1 MAEAQGKDI
10 ISDFGECI
18 KQWLRNS
25 TSREVLNEITVN
37 KYKDVY
43 HSCVYKCTKLEPAH
57 TEGHGEKQVN
67 IYKKTMFETPLVIW
81 KFFMIYYVRDTY
93 TYTLSERQY
102 RASNYFPT
110 HR

>member
-25 TSREVLNEITVN
+25 TSGEVLNEITVN

-57 TEGHGEKQVN
+57 TEGHGDEQVN
-67 IYKKTMFETPLVIW
+67 RLQENHVWNSTGDLKIFHDILC
-81 KFFMIYYVRDTY
+81 
-93 TYTLSERQY
+93 
-102 RASNYFPT
+102 
-110 HR
+110 